1 MTLMQ
6 EDRKELSYFNIK
18 ADLTHIVGVNIK
30 RFYFPHYINLIERQ
44 AGTV

>member
-6 EDRKELSYFNIK
+6 EDRKELSYLNIE
-18 ADLTHIVGVNIK
+18 ADLTHIVGVNIE
-30 RFYFPHYINLIERQ
+30 RFYLPRYIKLIERQ

>member
-1 MTLMQ
+1 MQ

-30 RFYFPHYINLIERQ
+30 RFYFPHYILIERQ